1 VCQPGLNT
9 CTIKEVGVG
18 ASLEFERDAVVDH
31 LNEGKVMPGKITGG
45 PSKLEKVDFAD
56 RSSGPAAEFKKKV
69 GKSQS
74 VNDHLESG
82 AEEEWDKSG
91 FEMVNSTELELGS
104 EESKTPESVPKAT
117 PLNPSLVE
125 LDSGLKEPLLVT
137 MEEGL
142 TQASSVGE
150 EQFHGL
156 MLCRSGREFL
166 RDLYQGGGNSSSE
179 LSIKK
184 GLYDELKLDNLIE
197 SKAETGML
205 AGMQWLLSPA
215 PVKALNRK
223 LRGNI
228 EHATERRD
236 ALAGIVLMMWALVGD
251 GAAKGKL
258 VERGSFKVVDPGQK
272 LFQHLRNYVEFA
284 TGLKDPGFITNDFAY
299 ARNPDYPVL
308 PLSSHYKQDS
318 EQFGIDVRFHG
329 GSSALGVL
337 PGGHSHILFGQV
349 HIENQPY
356 TFIKLEEVGLGTM
369 TEMALHGVHYAKS
382 GTVEKKSYREKDLH
396 PELVGAYREYCD
408 AMGVPAN
415 AETVYGMWHVLK
427 EGAVSEMS
435 VGKGASSK
443 KIGRDSVEDDWEYI
457 EDVKPSAEDLIR
469 AERAYKAFVEVA
481 KRAGVLESL
490 SIQTGEEVV
499 LDYGLYAGKGS
510 SGVQKSIKGAD
521 WKEIEEDFLL
531 LDSDV

>member
-1 VCQPGLNT
+1 MCQPGPNT
-9 CTIKEVGVG
+9 CTIKVADVG
-18 ASLEFERDAVVDH
+18 APSEFVRDVVVYH
-31 LNEGKVMPGKITGG
+31 FNEGKVMPRKIIGVPPKLQKTEPGG
-45 PSKLEKVDFAD
+45 C
-56 RSSGPAAEFKKKV
+56 SSNPTEESSKKV
-69 GKSQS
+69 GKSKI
-74 VNDHLESG
+74 VNNHLESG
-82 AEEEWDKSG
+82 TEEEWDKSG
-91 FEMVNSTELELGS
+91 FEIVSFTALDLGPQ
-104 EESKTPESVPKAT
+104 ESKNRESVPKAA
-117 PLNPSLVE
+117 PLDPSFVE
-125 LDSGLKEPLLVT
+125 TDSKLKESSSVT
-137 MEEGL
+137 MKEGL
-142 TQASSVGE
+142 AQASSVGDDP
-150 EQFHGL
+150 FDGL
-156 MLCRSGREFL
+156 MLCQSGRGIL
-166 RDLYQGGGNSSSE
+166 RDLYQGGGNSSSAL
-179 LSIKK
+179 LSQK
-184 GLYDELKLDNLIE
+184 GLYDQLKLDNLIE
-197 SKAETGML
+197 AKTETGML
-205 AGMQWLLSPA
+205 AGMQWLLSAA

-223 LRGNI
+223 LRGNL

-457 EDVKPSAEDLIR
+457 EDVKPSAEHLIR

-481 KRAGVLESL
+481 KRVGVEECL